1 LYEGEMLYEFICG
14 LDMEGFE
21 RKGDIEIKMGYYGV
35 YHNSLFD
42 WWL

>member
-1 LYEGEMLYEFICG
+1 MLYEFICG

-21 RKGDIEIKMGYYGV
+21 RKDDIEIKMGDYGV
-35 YHNSLFD
+35 YHDSLFD